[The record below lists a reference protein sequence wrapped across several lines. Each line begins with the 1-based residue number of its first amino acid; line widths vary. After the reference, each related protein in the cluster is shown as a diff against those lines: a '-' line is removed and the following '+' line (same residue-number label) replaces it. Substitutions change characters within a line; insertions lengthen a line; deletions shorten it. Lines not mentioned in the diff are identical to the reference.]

1 MTRFIHDQF
10 AKDYLESLLSP
21 YGEVLAPRRV
31 VSEVREIDVW
41 FAPTQKVEEIFSL
54 GLLGRMA
61 ATSSIFEPFRNPAT
75 EDEICFCLLKLLLVR
90 GQWQREV
97 NRQNTASAH
106 RANPKLW
113 VLTPTASRTVLSR
126 LGASTKPSWPPGV
139 YFMAASLRTAIV
151 AIHQLPATPDTLWL
165 RLLGRGRVQKRAI
178 DSLELLPA
186 NDPIRSNTLKLLYNL
201 QKNLAFKQGVDEED
215 RELIMR
221 LAPLYEQDREQAFR
235 EGERQGLQ
243 QGLQQE
249 RRLSIENLLRS
260 RFGSFDEKLAAIV
273 EPLLALSPEE
283 FVPLLLQLSK
293 EELLERFAQ
302 AS

>member
-10 AKDYLESLLSP
+10 AKDYLEELLSP
-21 YGEVLAPRRV
+21 YGEVKAPRRV
-31 VSEVREIDVW
+31 VSEAREIDVW
-41 FAPTQKVEEIFSL
+41 FAPYPKRGNLLSL

-61 ATSSIFEPFRNPAT
+61 ETTSIFEPFRNPAT
-75 EDEICFCLLKLLLVR
+75 EDEICYCLLKLLAVR

-97 NRQNTASAH
+97 NRNKSLPAGSD
-106 RANPKLW
+106 NPKLW
-113 VLTPTASRTVLSR
+113 VLTPTASTTVLSG
-126 LGASTKPSWPPGV
+126 LGASAKDSWPEGV

-151 AIHQLPATPDTLWL
+151 ALHQLPTTPDTLWL

-178 DSLELLPA
+178 DALESLPA

-235 EGERQGLQ
+235 EGEQQGVIA
-243 QGLQQE
+243 GLQQE
-249 RRLSIENLLRS
+249 RQRAIENLLRS
-260 RFGSFDEKLAAIV
+260 RFGSVDEKLAAIV
-273 EPLLALSPEE
+273 APLLALTPEE
-283 FVPLLLQLSK
+283 FVPLLLQLSQ
-293 EELLERFAQ
+293 EELLERFGP